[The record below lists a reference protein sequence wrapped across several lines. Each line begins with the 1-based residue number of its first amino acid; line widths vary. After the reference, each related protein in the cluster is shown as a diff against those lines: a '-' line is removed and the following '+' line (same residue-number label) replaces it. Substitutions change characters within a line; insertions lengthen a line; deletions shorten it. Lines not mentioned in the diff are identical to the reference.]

1 MLTGDLA
8 GGLFGILEF
17 GVQPWED
24 PELYRRLSPL
34 TYAPNIRTPLLIQHA
49 ENDLRCPIGQAEAL
63 FAVLRTLGRPVRL
76 MRVPGETHELTRSG
90 TPFRRV
96 ENLVQVRVLVPPLP
110 GGGQATPAAVAGQPG
125 REVEGGV
132 ATWTARGAGGSG
144 IEGAPAPIPRLR
156 VAGDHRTVGRGIG
169 AATAPVLRAAVA
181 FDAALPAGVSRE
193 AQLALAARYRAATL
207 AATPWL
213 VAEIDGAAEGA
224 GVDPLAL
231 FAASVEEIWPEL
243 PSAVGTPDPAT
254 GAPGPGAGATAGPTA
269 GTGGCTDLVIGP
281 PHTADGHTW
290 VAHTND
296 LDAASEADL
305 VAVEWRVPGEP
316 VVFSVG
322 IGPWIS
328 VGWNDAGLS
337 LTGNEVS
344 PNDMRVGVPR
354 LLMVR
359 EQLAARSLDEAIALA
374 LRPDRASSYNT
385 VLADRS
391 GAVANVEG
399 SATRAVVRRLAR
411 GEPLAH
417 ANHYVEP
424 AMVAFEGDPA
434 YAVHSAARFRRGCAL
449 LAGAVEATASSGGE
463 RVTPAVLRAWLADH
477 DGAPDSICRH
487 GPGEV
492 EAAGG
497 EAPDRSRDAAR
508 AGARRPDD
516 ANRVL
521 VHRRCH
527 GRRGDVRPR
536 QPLPGWRR
544 RRRPLRVSGVPAD
557 RDEGTASA

>member
-1 MLTGDLA
+1 MDGAGTGRVA
-8 GGLFGILEF
+8 
-17 GVQPWED
+17 
-24 PELYRRLSPL
+24 
-34 TYAPNIRTPLLIQHA
+34 
-49 ENDLRCPIGQAEAL
+49 NDG
-63 FAVLRTLGRPVRL
+63 
-76 MRVPGETHELTRSG
+76 
-90 TPFRRV
+90 
-96 ENLVQVRVLVPPLP
+96 
-110 GGGQATPAAVAGQPG
+110 AAN
-125 REVEGGV
+125 
-132 ATWTARGAGGSG
+132 RGA
-144 IEGAPAPIPRLR
+144 APPPIPRLR
-156 VAGDHRTVGRGIG
+156 VAGDHRTVGRGVG
-169 AATAPVLRAAVA
+169 VATAPVLRAAVA
-181 FDAALPAGVSRE
+181 FDAALPAGTSRE

-231 FAASVEEIWPEL
+231 FAASVEEIWPER
-243 PSAVGTPDPAT
+243 PSAGGTPGPTPA
-254 GAPGPGAGATAGPTA
+254 GPDAGATADPRA
-269 GTGGCTDLVIGP
+269 GAGRCTDLVIGP

-328 VGWNDAGLS
+328 VGWNDSGLS

-385 VLADRS
+385 VFADRS
-391 GAVANVEG
+391 GMVANVEG

-417 ANHYVEP
+417 ANHYIEP
-424 AMVAFEGDPA
+424 SMLAFEGDPA

-449 LAGAVEATASSGGE
+449 LAGAVEATARSGVE

-477 DGAPDSICRH
+477 EGAPDSICRH
-487 GPGEV
+487 GPAEI
-492 EAAGG
+492 EAGGG
-497 EAPDRSRDAAR
+497 EAPDGAA
-508 AGARRPDD
+508 AATAEPG
-516 ANRVL
+516 
-521 VHRRCH
+521 
-527 GRRGDVRPR
+527 RGDVATRTVF
-536 QPLPGWRR
+536 WCI
-544 RRRPLRVSGVPAD
+544 AD
-557 RDEGTASA
+557 VTAGEVTFGRGNPCLAGAGDVVRYA